1 MASLQHKPVSVG
13 ISGFAAYLPP
23 YRVDLRR
30 WCEWTGASWDKVRT
44 VVGTGFRMPG
54 ADQSVYTMAATAA
67 LRLLDQ
73 YDVDPQRVR
82 YLALGTE
89 SSTDNSAGAVIVRG
103 MLDAA
108 LRERGLAPLNRHCE
122 VPEFK
127 HACLGGVY
135 AMKSALRFLATE
147 PGDAAAIVVS
157 ADVAKYDLGSS
168 GEPTQGAGAVAMLIE
183 KSPRLL
189 AVDLGACGS
198 ASAYRAVDFRK
209 PMMRINGNGTY
220 FRETPVFNG
229 KYSTTCYLD
238 EALQALRDMLSRM
251 KRDPREYFR
260 SVRAVFMHRPYERMP
275 LNALC
280 FSYLSG
286 LAKNDGAGR
295 TELTGYCEA
304 AGLRVDDV
312 VDELRSTPDIL
323 GFALEGELERDPW
336 PLTMRL
342 LREFRAQP
350 VYRDVVAAK
359 LELGALP
366 MRELGNLY
374 SASLFAWMAAG
385 LEEAAGKQLDLANQ
399 EVLALGYGSGDAAEA
414 IPMRTVPHWTDAAAR
429 IGFAGALQPS
439 VNLTREEYEGLHRTG
454 RGPVPVAGR
463 EEFVIERVGSS
474 TAPEYAD
481 EGIEFYRYVR

>member
-1 MASLQHKPVSVG
+1 VG
-13 ISGFAAYLPP
+13 ISGLAVYLPP

-30 WCEWTGASWDKVRT
+30 WCEWTGTSWDKVRA

-54 ADQSVYTMAATAA
+54 PNQSVYTMAANAA
-67 LRLLDQ
+67 LRLMDQ
-73 YDVDPQRVR
+73 YDVDPRRVR

-108 LRERGLAPLNRHCE
+108 LAERGVPALNRHCE

-127 HACLGGVY
+127 HACLGGIY
-135 AMKSALRFLATE
+135 AMKSALRYLLTE
-147 PGDAAAIVVS
+147 PGDAAAIVIS
-157 ADVAKYDLGSS
+157 ADIAKYDLGSS
-168 GEPTQGAGAVAMLIE
+168 GEPTQGAGAVAMLLE

-189 AVDLGACGS
+189 EVEVAACGS

-209 PMMRINGNGTY
+209 PLMRINGNGTY

-238 EALQALRDMLSRM
+238 EALQAVREMCARM
-251 KRDPREYFR
+251 KRDPREYFE
-260 SVRAVFMHRPYERMP
+260 SVSAVFMHRPYERMP
-275 LNALC
+275 LNALG

-286 LAKNDGAGR
+286 LAHDGAAGR
-295 TELTGYCEA
+295 RELSVYCA
-304 AGLRVDDV
+304 AANLGVDEV
-312 VDELRSTPDIL
+312 LSELRSAPDIL
-323 GFALEGELERDPW
+323 GLALGGELERDPW

-342 LREFRAQP
+342 LRAFRSQP
-350 VYRDVVAAK
+350 RYQEVVASK
-359 LELGALP
+359 MQLGAAA

-374 SASLFAWMAAG
+374 SASLPAWMAAA
-385 LEEAAGKQLDLANQ
+385 LEEAAVAKLDLAGK
-399 EVLALGYGSGDAAEA
+399 ELLALGYGSGDAAEA
-414 IPMRTVPHWTDAAAR
+414 IPMRAATSWVEAAR
-429 IGFAGALQPS
+429 RIDFSGSLQPS
-439 VNLTREEYEGLHRTG
+439 VNLSREDYEALHRTG
-454 RGPVPVAGR
+454 RGPRTVSGR